1 METPNERQDTMR
13 SYKKLAEITGTTV
26 DEVRTMMR
34 AARVIYNTRFIRPGK
49 YERYAV
55 WCVGNEGTGCIGS
68 GSTREEAVIY
78 ALEHNSQFAKV
89 L

>member
-1 METPNERQDTMR
+1 MK
-13 SYKKLAEITGTTV
+13 SYKDIAEMTGTTV

-34 AARVIYNTRFIRPGK
+34 AAYPVGSPEYIASDDKSMIHT
-49 YERYAV
+49 V
-55 WCVGNEGTGCIGS
+55 WRVGNAATGCIGS
-68 GSTREEAVIY
+68 GRTREEAVIY

>member
-1 METPNERQDTMR
+1 MR
-13 SYKKLAEITGTTV
+13 SYKDIAEMTGTTV

-34 AARVIYNTRFIRPGK
+34 AAYPVGVPEYKAIDNKSMIHP
-49 YERYAV
+49 V
-55 WCVGNEGTGCIGS
+55 WRVGNAATGCIGS
-68 GSTREEAVIY
+68 GYTREEAVIY

>member
-1 METPNERQDTMR
+1 MK
-13 SYKKLAEITGTTV
+13 SYKEIAEMTGTTV

-34 AARVIYNTRFIRPGK
+34 SASKKLELRRNATCDGCDLVMT
-49 YERYAV
+49 
-55 WCVGNEGTGCIGS
+55 WSVGNEGTGCLGR
-68 GSTREEAVIY
+68 GYTREEAVIY

>member
-1 METPNERQDTMR
+1 M
-13 SYKKLAEITGTTV
+13 TGTTV

-34 AARVIYNTRFIRPGK
+34 AACQVGLPEYIAIENKSMIHTAWR
-49 YERYAV
+49 
-55 WCVGNEGTGCIGS
+55 VGNAATGCIGS
-68 GSTREEAVIY
+68 GCTREEAVIY

>member
-1 METPNERQDTMR
+1 MR
-13 SYKKLAEITGTTV
+13 SYKELAEMTGTTV

-34 AARVIYNTRFIRPGK
+34 AAYPVGLPEYRAIDNKSMIHT
-49 YERYAV
+49 V
-55 WCVGNEGTGCIGS
+55 WRVGNAATGCIGS
-68 GSTREEAVIY
+68 GCTREEAVIY

>member
-1 METPNERQDTMR
+1 MASRT
-13 SYKKLAEITGTTV
+13 YKEIAEMTGTTV

-34 AARVIYNTRFIRPGK
+34 SARKVYEPRCVKPGK

-55 WCVGNEGTGCIGS
+55 WCIGNAATGCIGR

>member
-1 METPNERQDTMR
+1 MK
-13 SYKKLAEITGTTV
+13 SYKEIAEITGTTV

-34 AARVIYNTRFIRPGK
+34 AASPVGSPEYIASDDKSMIHT
-49 YERYAV
+49 V
-55 WCVGNEGTGCIGS
+55 WRVGNAATGCIGS
-68 GSTREEAVIY
+68 GRTREEAVIY

>member
-1 METPNERQDTMR
+1 MR
-13 SYKKLAEITGTTV
+13 PYKEIAEMTGTTV

-34 AARVIYNTRFIRPGK
+34 AAYPVGSPEYIAAADKSMIHT
-49 YERYAV
+49 V
-55 WCVGNEGTGCIGS
+55 WRVGNAATGCIGR
-68 GSTREEAVIY
+68 GRTREEAVIY